1 MGFAALSFAVNVV
14 FALASAVVTS
24 RLYGVRVIG
33 QYGLAMT
40 PWLLLVSLSTVSE
53 QVAFVRTL
61 ATMQRGSNEA
71 TGLFFAVLTLSESLT
86 TLMSVPIVI
95 VSAAVLHGPLD
106 QGASA
111 LPAMVIVA
119 GYVIFENPAWNLDS
133 VLSAFSRGRELFW
146 CRLVTV
152 VTFLALSAALYPMTE
167 SVWGLAIANVVS
179 FALGLSARLVAVRG
193 LIRPFPTRAAYSDG
207 LRRLPAILRFGVSLL
222 PGQFFIGVT
231 MQAPLWLVAN
241 YRGINEVG
249 AYSRASTMAVRLNEA
264 SYRVNEMLFPDLVR
278 RHEEGDIEHFRGAL
292 ERSLRLALTGLLLA
306 ASLAGGAAEPVM
318 KVFGDGFSSA
328 AGVLVFLVLAHV
340 CWVSA
345 AIVGAA
351 YNAAGK
357 PYLNSMFS
365 AIRFVVTLCLVTL
378 LVRRHGITAAAAGF
392 FAAHAVEL
400 LVRVSYLRRA
410 LGLRAGR
417 ALGPALLARVV
428 IAYAGG
434 FLVSR
439 LASDLI
445 SETIVALP
453 VALIAGAACFVA
465 LALLTGLID
474 TEERRAISL
483 RLVRLAPSLA
493 RRE

>member
-1 MGFAALSFAVNVV
+1 
-14 FALASAVVTS
+14 
-24 RLYGVRVIG
+24 
-33 QYGLAMT
+33 
-40 PWLLLVSLSTVSE
+40 
-53 QVAFVRTL
+53 
-61 ATMQRGSNEA
+61 
-71 TGLFFAVLTLSESLT
+71 
-86 TLMSVPIVI
+86 
-95 VSAAVLHGPLD
+95 
-106 QGASA
+106 
-111 LPAMVIVA
+111 
-119 GYVIFENPAWNLDS
+119 
-133 VLSAFSRGRELFW
+133 
-146 CRLVTV
+146 
-152 VTFLALSAALYPMTE
+152 
-167 SVWGLAIANVVS
+167 
-179 FALGLSARLVAVRG
+179 
-193 LIRPFPTRAAYSDG
+193 
-207 LRRLPAILRFGVSLL
+207 
-222 PGQFFIGVT
+222 
-231 MQAPLWLVAN
+231 
-241 YRGINEVG
+241 
-249 AYSRASTMAVRLNEA
+249 
-264 SYRVNEMLFPDLVR
+264 
-278 RHEEGDIEHFRGAL
+278 
-292 ERSLRLALTGLLLA
+292 LRLALTGLLLA